1 MSRIVLDPVAL
12 PANPKPMDIK
22 GSPITAAADKVAT
35 NTAEQAT
42 AVQTLGGKMAGGGTV
57 EVKNIPPVPSS
68 GNSNIGGVMA
78 GMQELKA
85 IAGEQGKYD
94 ALGNAP
100 AMEVTTGGR
109 RKRRSRKNKKNVHK
123 RTRKHRGSSHRT
135 IRIRHPRRRVHSAR
149 RQKTHKK

>member
-1 MSRIVLDPVAL
+1 MMDPVPL

-22 GSPITAAADKVAT
+22 GSPITAATDKVLA

-42 AVQTLGGKMAGGGTV
+42 AVTTLGGKMAGGGGTV

-68 GNSNIGGVMA
+68 GNSNIGSVMA

-85 IAGEQGKYD
+85 IAAEQGKYD
-94 ALGNAP
+94 GLGNAP

-109 RKRRSRKNKKNVHK
+109 RKRSRKNKKNVNKH
-123 RTRKHRGSSHRT
+123 TRKHRRATHRSA
-135 IRIRHPRRRVHSAR
+135 RIRHSRRRVHTAR

>member
-1 MSRIVLDPVAL
+1 MMDPVPL

-22 GSPITAAADKVAT
+22 GSPITAAADKVAA
-35 NTAEQAT
+35 NTVEQAI
-42 AVQTLGGKMAGGGTV
+42 AVQTLGGKMAGGGGTV

-68 GNSNIGGVMA
+68 GNSNIGSVMA

-85 IAGEQGKYD
+85 IAAEQGKYD
-94 ALGNAP
+94 SLGNAP

-109 RKRRSRKNKKNVHK
+109 RKRRSRKNKKNVYKH
-123 RTRKHRGSSHRT
+123 TRKHRGSSHRT
-135 IRIRHPRRRVHSAR
+135 SSVRYSRRRVHSAR

>member
-1 MSRIVLDPVAL
+1 MDPVPL
-12 PANPKPMDIK
+12 PANPKPLNMV
-22 GSPITAAADKVAT
+22 GSPITAAADKVAA

-42 AVQTLGGKMAGGGTV
+42 AVQALGGKMAGGGGTV
-57 EVKNIPPVPSS
+57 EVKNIPPVPSG
-68 GNSNIGGVMA
+68 GNSNIGSVMA

-85 IAGEQGKYD
+85 IAAEQGKYD
-94 ALGNAP
+94 GLVKAP

-135 IRIRHPRRRVHSAR
+135 SRIHNSRRRVLSAR
-149 RQKTHKK
+149 RQKAHAK